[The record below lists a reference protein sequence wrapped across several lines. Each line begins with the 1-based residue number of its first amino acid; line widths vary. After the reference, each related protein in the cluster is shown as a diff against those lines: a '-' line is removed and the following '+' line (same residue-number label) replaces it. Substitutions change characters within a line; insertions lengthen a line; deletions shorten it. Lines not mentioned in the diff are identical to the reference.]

1 MARRR
6 PVRAD
11 QREGGQGRACHQ
23 PAGDARRRQRPGDA
37 VPTGTARVAVSL
49 LTGGRRPTGGQPL
62 SERLSQGEQVARLG
76 RAHGGGSSLVLQV
89 ARLGRAHRGGS
100 CPVLDETAHD
110 GLGEPAG
117 LGLEGADLGQ

>member
-23 PAGDARRRQRPGDA
+23 RAGDARRGQRPGDA
-37 VPTGTARVAVSL
+37 VPAGTARVAESL
-49 LTGGRRPTGGQPL
+49 LNGGRRPAGGQPL
-62 SERLSQGEQVARLG
+62 SARLSQGEQVARLG
-76 RAHGGGSSLVLQV
+76 RAQGRGSSLVLQV
-89 ARLGRAHRGGS
+89 ARLDRAHGGGS
-100 CPVLDETAHD
+100 GLVLDETAHD

-117 LGLEGADLGQ
+117 LGLEGAYLGQ